1 MNSSVRAAPD
11 SAETLRSAAHDVA
24 NVLCTG
30 DVGGE
35 CYLGGKHTC
44 FVRQGR
50 KPLTLYKV
58 AELCE
63 RCAATWHAVMA
74 AALLDSVV
82 IGQQFLG
89 GGDSVFVTAPVG
101 VAVHGKSVPGRH
113 KPGTENSDLSFPV
126 EIRAIVPNPA
136 GQYTSEERRL
146 LAKFY
151 QAAPRAAKSS
161 FNARFHVKAWQMRD
175 WAK

>member
-1 MNSSVRAAPD
+1 MSSSVRAPD
-11 SAETLRSAAHDVA
+11 SAEALRSAAHDVA
-24 NVLCTG
+24 NVLCSS
-30 DVGGE
+30 DIGGE

-44 FVRQGR
+44 FIRQGR
-50 KPLTLYKV
+50 KPLSLYKV
-58 AELCE
+58 VELCE

-89 GGDSVFVTAPVG
+89 GDSVSVTASVG
-101 VAVHGKSVPGRH
+101 VVVHGKAVPGRH
-113 KPGTENSDLSFPV
+113 KLGAENSDLSFPV
-126 EIRAIVPNPA
+126 EILAIVPNPA
-136 GQYTSEERRL
+136 GRYTSEERRL

-151 QAAPRAAKSS
+151 QSAPRAARSA

>member
-1 MNSSVRAAPD
+1 LNSV
-11 SAETLRSAAHDVA
+11 ETLRTTAHDVA
-24 NVLCTG
+24 NVLCTS
-30 DVGGE
+30 DIVGE

-44 FVRQGR
+44 FARQGR
-50 KPLTLYKV
+50 KPLPLYKV

-74 AALLDSVV
+74 ASLLDSVV
-82 IGQQFLG
+82 IGQQFLV
-89 GGDSVFVTAPVG
+89 GDSVTVMASTG

-113 KPGTENSDLSFPV
+113 KPGSENSDLVLPV
-126 EIRAIVPNPA
+126 EIRAIAPNPA
-136 GQYTSEERRL
+136 GAYTSEERRL

-151 QAAPRAAKSS
+151 QSAPRAAKSA